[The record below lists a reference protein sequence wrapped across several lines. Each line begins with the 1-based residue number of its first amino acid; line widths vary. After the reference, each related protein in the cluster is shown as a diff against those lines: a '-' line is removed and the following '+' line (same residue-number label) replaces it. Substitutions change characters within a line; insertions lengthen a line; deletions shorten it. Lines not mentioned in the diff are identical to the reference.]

1 MSSEFQP
8 AVLFEDNH
16 LLALLKPAGM
26 LTQGDATG
34 DRSLMDAAKDYLRVK
49 YAKPGQVFL
58 GMVHRLDRPVG
69 GVVLFARTSKAASRL
84 SEQFRGRNVGK
95 FYRAWVEGR
104 MGAAEG
110 RWEDALVVGESRTDI
125 APPGTPGAQT
135 ASLAWKVIRQ
145 EERRALVEI
154 ELHTGRKH
162 QIRAQFAGHGHPVL
176 GDQRYGTRQRPAP
189 GPLAL
194 IAQRLV
200 VEHPTTHERLV
211 IEAPVPPEFQ

>member
-8 AVLFEDNH
+8 KVLFEDNH

-34 DRSLMDAAKDYLRVK
+34 DPSLMDLAKDYLSTK
-49 YAKPGQVFL
+49 YAKPGNVFL
-58 GMVHRLDRPVG
+58 GLVHRLDRPVG

-84 SEQFRGRNVGK
+84 SEQFRSRSVGK

-104 MGAAEG
+104 MESSKA
-110 RWEDALVVGESRTDI
+110 RWEDTLAARQSRTEI
-125 APPGTPGAQT
+125 VPPGSPDAQS

-145 EERRALVEI
+145 EESRALVEI

-162 QIRAQFAGHGHPVL
+162 QIRAQFAGHGHPVQ
-176 GDQRYGTRQRPAP
+176 GDQRYGARQRFAV
-189 GPLAL
+189 GQLAL
-194 IAQRLV
+194 MAQRLV
-200 VEHPTTHERLV
+200 VEHPTTHLRIT